1 MNIFDKGFKE
11 ILASELAS
19 MFGGLVGGIFLAV
32 YVDKIFFIPGMF
44 ILFPG
49 FLDMRGNI
57 SGALASRLSSGLFL
71 GIIDPSKL
79 NTKIIRGNLLASFFL
94 AMVVSLVLGT
104 LAFLFSLIVFDIFVP
119 KIILAA
125 LLAGIIANAIE
136 VPLTLLATF
145 YFFKKGHDPN
155 NIIGPVI
162 TTSGDVISILSLL
175 VAVFI
180 I

>member
-19 MFGGLVGGIFLAV
+19 MFGGLIGGG
-32 YVDKIFFIPGMF
+32 FFSV
-44 ILFPG
+44 
-49 FLDMRGNI
+49 FLDKKFFF
-57 SGALASRLSSGLFL
+57 SGLFL
-71 GIIDPSKL
+71 GIINPSKL